1 MRQLVTITFCLV
13 LGLSCKP
20 IPDPIS
26 QQFGGQTI
34 QLPQNFDTWQLNLNV
49 TASQIATDFATQ
61 VYASDQLATFAY
73 GENGIAGFAIEFETE
88 FEAQRRHAAGVIL
101 IQGTQSVLATESET
115 LAAYDCVYFFESENP
130 SLMFHIDNHVV
141 FLNAISTGVSRTSSV
156 RRAIAF
162 IERVFEVNDR
172 LGTRPLRAF
181 QLDVLEVLPSN
192 ATPIQPGPTRFEINL
207 SYIVE
212 DRPEAFVSA
221 QLRWFKA
228 GRGLIVQGDST
239 RVQRGTGE
247 VRFSLDVDLS
257 DGVLS
262 DILSLRA
269 HISYPSSNGGGVVPT
284 TSLIDPIRYNIA
296 RTNN

>member
-1 MRQLVTITFCLV
+1 MRRLATITFCLV

-34 QLPQNFDTWQLNLNV
+34 QLPQTFDTWQLDLNV
-49 TASQIATDFATQ
+49 TASQIATEFATQ

-88 FEAQRRHAAGVIL
+88 FEAQRRHVSGVSL
-101 IQGTQSVLATESET
+101 IQGTQNILATESET

-130 SLMFHIDNHVV
+130 SMMFHIDNHVV
-141 FLNAISTGVSRTSSV
+141 FLNAISTGISRTSSI

-162 IERVFEVNDR
+162 AERVFEVNDR
-172 LGTRPLRAF
+172 LGSRPLRAF
-181 QLDVLEVLPSN
+181 QLDVLTFFPSN
-192 ATPIQPGPTRFEINL
+192 AAPIQPGPTRFEINL
-207 SYIVE
+207 GYIVE
-212 DRPEAFVSA
+212 DRSEAFVSA

-228 GRGLIVQGDST
+228 GRGLIVQSDST
-239 RVQRGTGE
+239 RVHRGTGE
-247 VRFSLDVDLS
+247 VTLSLDVDLS
-257 DGVLS
+257 DSALS

-269 HISYPSSNGGGVVPT
+269 HISYPTANGGVTVPT
-284 TSLIDPIRYNIA
+284 TSRIDPIRYNIA
-296 RTNN
+296 RTTN